1 MTTIETELIN
11 GTIDALKE
19 LTAEEYCKDE
29 VARIYA
35 DFEASKEKKIADL
48 EIALEVY
55 EKYQVV
61 EAEDVEEPEEAE
73 ASVEVGE

>member
-1 MTTIETELIN
+1 MVDVEKIKAD
-11 GTIDALKE
+11 IDALKE

-55 EKYQVV
+55 DKYKVV
-61 EAEDVEEPEEAE
+61 EEDAVEEEAD
-73 ASVEVGE
+73 ASVEVEE